1 MIRPMPQQVP
11 CRRCGRLA
19 EALAR
24 PPYPGPVG
32 EEIVAATCRDCWN
45 LWRENEV
52 RVINELRLNFLDPA
66 AQATL
71 DRRRREFLGLPTV
84 ASP

>member
-1 MIRPMPQQVP
+1 VSGSQLVQ

-24 PPYPGPVG
+24 PPYAGPPG
-32 EEIVAATCRDCWN
+32 EEIAAAICRDCWQ

-52 RVINELRLNFLDPA
+52 RVINELRLNFLDPD
-66 AQATL
+66 AQQTL
-71 DRRRREFLGLPTV
+71 DRRRREFLRLPTV
-84 ASP
+84 DSP